1 MKSWFSL
8 QEEENRIMKK
18 AAVIS
23 AIVLAA
29 ALSFQ
34 GTWAREPVAGEAA
47 PVSEAAYTY
56 DN

>member
-1 MKSWFSL
+1 
-8 QEEENRIMKK
+8 MKK

-23 AIVLAA
+23 AMVLAA

-47 PVSEAAYTY
+47 SVSRQPIPMIIKSAGSPW
-56 DN
+56 